1 MVHRKDIGVHAP
13 LAALMVVYALLFSFL
28 SLRLHQTFHTG
39 NDLAVFSQV
48 IWNTTQG
55 RPFETSLVAEATNFL
70 GQHFSP
76 ILALFT
82 PLYAIR
88 PDAGILLVS
97 QAVIVALGA
106 IPLYAYATRKLG
118 GTRWG
123 LGIAT
128 AYLLFPA
135 VHFVTLDEFHPI
147 ALAIPLLGFAAYSL
161 LMRRYRAFFLVFA
174 VAMLV
179 KEETTLILAGM
190 GLLIFF
196 VHRRI
201 RLGIVTT
208 ALGVGLAGLLLY
220 VIIPGLARPGY
231 GYVFTHRY
239 DYLGE
244 NVTDIVFHLV
254 THPQM
259 VLPYLLIWPKALF
272 LIQLF
277 GAVSLL
283 PLLAPGTL
291 LMALPTFVYLLLS
304 DYPFQYSIQHQ
315 YTAPLIPILFL
326 AAVDGLYRLYRWGQ
340 GHGHDWRVPGMG
352 MLLGSALLAFA
363 LWSPAPLG
371 GAFDPSEYAI
381 TAHVKAGHRLL
392 AQIPAQASV
401 ASDWKFYPHLSNRRV
416 LGDLLNPR
424 VSPVDFVLV
433 DQPPGYVSAPLY
445 PHVLLPKADQPLVYP
460 LFQDIVKED
469 NITLSQYQR
478 DIVLQGIDARFGE
491 VLRLVAMGWIN
502 GPYVPAGQPARL
514 VLVWQA
520 TSHLDKRYVFFVH
533 LLRTQDQET
542 SLVAQ
547 DDQELGR
554 GLFPTTKWDEWG
566 ANKLLADE
574 YTLSPP
580 PTLPAGDYTL
590 TAGVYPRS
598 GGPNLTGT
606 DRQGNAVGNEVYLGV
621 LHLTQSSP
629 AREGGTP

>member
-1 MVHRKDIGVHAP
+1 
-13 LAALMVVYALLFSFL
+13 MVVYALLFSFL
-28 SLRLHQTFHTG
+28 SLRLHHTFHTG

-48 IWNTTQG
+48 VWSTTRG
-55 RPFETSLVAEATNFL
+55 HPFETSLVAEATNFL

-88 PDAGILLVS
+88 PDARILLVS
-97 QAVIVALGA
+97 QTIIVALGA
-106 IPLYAYATRKLG
+106 LPLYAYAARKLSG
-118 GTRWG
+118 PRWG
-123 LGIAT
+123 LGIAI

-147 ALAIPLLGFAAYSL
+147 SFAIPLLGFAAYSL
-161 LMRRYRAFFLVFA
+161 LIRRYRAFFLVFA

-179 KEETTLILAGM
+179 KEETALILAGM
-190 GLLIFF
+190 GLFIFF
-196 VHRRI
+196 VQRRF

-220 VIIPGLARPGY
+220 VVIPGLARPGY

-254 THPQM
+254 TRPQM

-277 GAVSLL
+277 GALSLL

-326 AAVDGLYRLYRWGQ
+326 ATIDGLHRLHRWGQ

-352 MLLGSALLAFA
+352 MLLGSALIAFA

-371 GAFDPSEYAI
+371 GAFDPSDYAI
-381 TAHVKAGHRLL
+381 TPHVETGYRLL

-401 ASDWKFYPHLSNRRV
+401 ASDWKFYPHLSNRPV

-445 PHVLLPKADQPLVYP
+445 PHVLLPKAGQPLVYP
-460 LFQDIVKED
+460 LFQVVAQED
-469 NITLSQYQR
+469 DYILSRYRR
-478 DIVLQGIDARFGE
+478 DIPITQKIDARFGDAI
-491 VLRLVAMGWIN
+491 RLVAMGWISE
-502 GPYVPAGQPARL
+502 PSVPAGQPARL

-520 TSHLDKRYVFFVH
+520 TRHLDERYVFFVH
-533 LLRTQDQET
+533 ALRIRGQEA

-547 DDQELGR
+547 DDRELGG

-566 ANKLLADE
+566 TEKLLADE
-574 YTLSPP
+574 YTLDVPP
-580 PTLPAGDYTL
+580 ALPAGEYTL
-590 TAGVYPRS
+590 TAGVYPPG
-598 GGPNLTGT
+598 GGPNLTGI
-606 DRQGNAVGNEVYLGV
+606 DRQGNVVGSEVYIGM
-621 LHLTQSSP
+621 LHVTPSSSVGEAGSP
-629 AREGGTP
+629 